1 MPIFGL
7 VWVASWVGCFFSS
20 NQDLLKAP
28 SYPTCVLSVQS
39 THNTRRP
46 KNEMVA
52 LSAQSQPILVSSV
65 STAYYQ
71 KPRVIS
77 QTGRSNQASGSTS
90 NKNFSASS
98 QSALLVSSQAVTVVS
113 HRSYV
118 LVPENLFSTLKG
130 LFAKFQASLTA
141 PVAPPKA
148 VKPTQQ
154 NRSTSKEPKGL
165 SQFSRTQ
172 CAASPLDG
180 ALPVEELKEFQ
191 VKLKGKVI
199 GVVNDQK
206 QAIDIQQ
213 RLEQALKE
221 PQSKADQLQPTIANG
236 VPGVRLGDRLLF
248 SLDKKLVQSVS
259 CNPELLA
266 LQWVNNLRSALS
278 EAPLELTEAQAE
290 MYGVRETGET
300 LEGTASW
307 YGPYFHGRLTA
318 TGEIFDQNEFT
329 AAHPS
334 LPFDTYLKVTNLL
347 NGKSIIVR
355 VNDRGPYIDDRTL
368 DLSREAARYLG
379 SEADGVVPIEA
390 VIMEPLTDQAPKA
403 IAADLQS

>member
-28 SYPTCVLSVQS
+28 SYPTCVLSVPS
-39 THNTRRP
+39 THNTRRSQ
-46 KNEMVA
+46 NEIVA
-52 LSAQSQPILVSSV
+52 LSAKSQLTLTSAA

-71 KPRVIS
+71 KPSAIA
-77 QTGRSNQASGSTS
+77 QADKSNRASGYLS
-90 NKNFSASS
+90 NKNFSAPS
-98 QSALLVSSQAVTVVS
+98 QPVVLVSNPAVTVVS
-113 HRSYV
+113 HRSYP
-118 LVPENLFSTLKG
+118 LVPEKLFSTIRG

-141 PVAPPKA
+141 PVTPPKA
-148 VKPTQQ
+148 VKPIQQ
-154 NRSTSKEPKGL
+154 NRLTSKEAKGL
-165 SQFSRTQ
+165 RPFSRTQ
-172 CAASPLDG
+172 CVASPLDG
-180 ALPVEELKEFQ
+180 TPPLEAVKEFQ

-206 QAIDIQQ
+206 RAIAISQ
-213 RLEQALKE
+213 RLEQVLQE
-221 PQSKADQLQPTIANG
+221 PQIKADQLQPAIANG

-248 SLDKKLVQSVS
+248 SLDKKLVQSES

-278 EAPLELTEAQAE
+278 EAPLELPEAQAE

-318 TGEIFDQNEFT
+318 TGEVFDQNEFT

-390 VIMEPLTDQAPKA
+390 VIMEPQTDQAPKT